1 MRLQSQRCP
10 RSVEPHAHVVAGK
23 VATSCLLF
31 LSGQACAP
39 APRLGVPSIPALLGG
54 VTSSGCPSRRERGHS
69 APDAG
74 WRGLWGREA
83 QRHGGYWGEN
93 SGGWPRLCPLP
104 PRRWFHAGSQPRDA
118 PANPILSSALCPLSC
133 GSSRGATS
141 QGSRSSLL
149 VLTPLSFPSNGT
161 CGCHFALNP
170 LTSNYSPSTSHKA
183 VPTWNCQP
191 SGSILFRLVSRGAI
205 SQQEE
210 SGRGFQPV
218 ALPTAGCP
226 PACTQEPGGA
236 ARAGDRGSRGRVS
249 GRGAFRAMFLPL
261 TLKAG
266 ARQGLPRM
274 PQTGA
279 AAVLHLQQN
288 RALAPI

>member
-1 MRLQSQRCP
+1 MLM
-10 RSVEPHAHVVAGK
+10 
-23 VATSCLLF
+23 
-31 LSGQACAP
+31 LSLAKWQP
-39 APRLGVPSIPALLGG
+39 AA
-54 VTSSGCPSRRERGHS
+54 SSSSLVRPML
-69 APDAG
+69 P
-74 WRGLWGREA
+74 
-83 QRHGGYWGEN
+83 
-93 SGGWPRLCPLP
+93 PLAWVCP
-104 PRRWFHAGSQPRDA
+104 PRRPCWGELPPLDVHLIGRGAILHLTLAGGACGEEKHRGTGVTGERTPGAGAASAPCPPGDGFMLALSLATPRPTPSSHQPSV
-118 PANPILSSALCPLSC
+118 PFLV
-133 GSSRGATS
+133 GGATS
-141 QGSRSSLL
+141 QGSRSPLL

-161 CGCHFALNP
+161 CSCHFALNP

-183 VPTWNCQP
+183 VPTSNCQP
-191 SGSILFRLVSRGAI
+191 SGSILFRLVSRGAT

-218 ALPTAGCP
+218 ALPTVGCP
-226 PACTQEPGGA
+226 PACTQEPGGV
-236 ARAGDRGSRGRVS
+236 ARAGDGGGRGRVS

-274 PQTGA
+274 PRVQTGA